1 MSLVSKGSDAA
12 DIIAHDEW
20 SCLRDH
26 QTSIVA
32 RATGDL
38 SRGSRELELTQGI
51 LLPEQTANVQSQ
63 KKCSG

>member
-38 SRGSRELELTQGI
+38 SRGSRELELSQGI
-51 LLPEQTANVQSQ
+51 RSEERR
-63 KKCSG
+63 